1 MDFIEIAVVDIDGE
15 AAETVS
21 DLFNRY
27 GYGGAVI
34 ETLAPNFDKAP
45 CNGIIQA
52 IKLDVHFAFFPELF
66 GYDAETFSNPGIRCA
81 ATSFDILQ
89 PAKDAKI
96 VSSKPDVDYAD
107 FLFRQFTVGDLSVF
121 VHDQV

>member
-34 ETLAPNFDKAP
+34 ETLAPDFDTHNSSFKARR
-45 CNGIIQA
+45 
-52 IKLDVHFAFFPELF
+52 
-66 GYDAETFSNPGIRCA
+66 Y
-81 ATSFDILQ
+81 
-89 PAKDAKI
+89 
-96 VSSKPDVDYAD
+96 
-107 FLFRQFTVGDLSVF
+107 
-121 VHDQV
+121 